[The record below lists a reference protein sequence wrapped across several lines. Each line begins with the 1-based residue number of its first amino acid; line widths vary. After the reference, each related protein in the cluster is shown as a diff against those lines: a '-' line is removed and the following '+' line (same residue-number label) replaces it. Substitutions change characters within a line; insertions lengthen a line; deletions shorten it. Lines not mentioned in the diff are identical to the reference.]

1 MKDNLP
7 VPFLILHKM
16 AGVWQAPPAGLIRTA
31 LSDPNKDKSG
41 R

>member
-1 MKDNLP
+1 MEDNLP

-16 AGVWQAPPAGLIRTA
+16 AGVWKAPPAGLIHTA
-31 LSDPNKDKSG
+31 PSGPDRGKSG